1 MFDAVADDEGVL
13 IVMEYVKGTTLRRE
27 LDLGPLMPGRVAEVV
42 GGVAGA
48 LDHAHEHGVVHR
60 DVKPA
65 NVLLG
70 DRGAVKLADLGIA
83 TAAEHTRITRSGVV
97 LGTASYLAPEQLEG
111 RRPTPP
117 ATSIRSP
124 PSPSRR

>member
-1 MFDAVADDEGVL
+1 
-13 IVMEYVKGTTLRRE
+13 
-27 LDLGPLMPGRVAEVV
+27 MPRRVAEVV

-83 TAAEHTRITRSGVV
+83 TAAEHT
-97 LGTASYLAPEQLEG
+97 A
-111 RRPTPP
+111 
-117 ATSIRSP
+117 
-124 PSPSRR
+124 